1 MAIDWLEI
9 ARRVGSLEPDGSE
22 RIAGTDGGRRA
33 LELLLGEEN
42 IREAV
47 DHWADQK
54 PGEFIA
60 EQVLIII
67 SSTVAMERCYEIYK
81 RDPNS
86 SRAGAAV
93 FLLSEM
99 ADARVL
105 PWVREFLNDDNEGHR
120 WNGLMAL
127 RMILEGPLG
136 DEGIATAKELLI
148 KAESDSDRR
157 LQERAKEIRQ
167 QLASDPRLRH
177 LEL

>member
-1 MAIDWLEI
+1 MAIDWREI
-9 ARRVGSLEPDGSE
+9 ASKAGHLDPDGSE
-22 RIAGTDGGRRA
+22 RSPGTDGGRRA

-54 PGEFIA
+54 PGEFTP

-81 RDPNS
+81 TNPAS
-86 SRAGAAV
+86 SRAGCAV

-99 ADARVL
+99 ADVRVL
-105 PWVREFLNDDNEGHR
+105 PWVRDFLDDDNEGHR

-127 RMILEGPLG
+127 RRILEGPLG
-136 DEGIATAKELLI
+136 DAGIATAKELLT
-148 KAESDSDRR
+148 KAESDSDQR
-157 LQERAKEIRQ
+157 LQERAREIRR
-167 QLASDPRLRH
+167 QLASNPRLHH